1 MATLLYYADSAFYGR
16 PVFTPFNFMR
26 TNLSSISLVYGRN
39 VWHYYFT
46 QAIPILCASSLPL
59 VVKGLYPCL
68 QATHRPPHSKD
79 QKSSKST
86 SESLRILAGTLLWTV
101 VVYSLAGHKEWRFI
115 HPMLPILHI
124 FAAKA
129 LVESSKP
136 NITEKQVSARGAI
149 SRFLRTAPKSH
160 LTLLLLQLPV
170 ILYCI
175 TYRSSP
181 QVSVMNYL
189 QSLSQ
194 NGGLVRSIGFLM
206 PCHSTPWQSHLHNPQ
221 LDHPGRLWAIGCEPP
236 LQGQDINWY
245 KDQTDVFYESPLE
258 YLKTRFPPDVDLTFP
273 PSSYASSPPGL
284 PERQITGEEETHVE
298 ESEKWKHEWP
308 EYLVMFGHLLDY
320 PGIREYLTKTMRYK
334 IVWQAGYGFDEE
346 PNRSGGVFV
355 LKAPLHY
362 RPLFPAPAR
371 DHPEGHHNCAW
382 DSIHHNHERLTG
394 HKH

>member
-1 MATLLYYADSAFYGR
+1 
-16 PVFTPFNFMR
+16 MR

-59 VVKGLYPCL
+59 VVKGLYL
-68 QATHRPPHSKD
+68 ALRASPHSPHPKD
-79 QKSSKST
+79 PKSSRSKSA
-86 SESLRILAGTLLWTV
+86 SLRILAGTALWTI
-101 VVYSLAGHKEWRFI
+101 VVYSLSGHKEWRFI

-129 LVESSKP
+129 LVEGSKP
-136 NITEKQVSARGAI
+136 IVAEKQSSARGDL
-149 SRFLRTAPKSH
+149 SKFLRTASKSH
-160 LTLLLLQLPV
+160 LALLLLQLPI

-181 QVSVMNYL
+181 QVSVMGYL
-189 QSLSQ
+189 RSLSR
-194 NGGLVRSIGFLM
+194 NGGRVRSIGFLM

-221 LDHPGRLWAIGCEPP
+221 LDHPGKLWAIGCEPP
-236 LQGQDINWY
+236 LQGQDIDKY

-273 PSSYASSPPGL
+273 PSSYPCSPPGL
-284 PERQITGEEETHVE
+284 LGESITSDEEAHME

-308 EYLVMFGHLLDY
+308 EYLVMFGHLLDS
-320 PGIREYLTKTMRYK
+320 PGIREYLTRTMRYR

-362 RPLFPAPAR
+362 RPLFPAPDVKPNA
-371 DHPEGHHNCAW
+371 HQGCAW
-382 DSIHHNHERLTG
+382 DSVHGNHERLTG
-394 HKH
+394 HSH

>member
-1 MATLLYYADSAFYGR
+1 
-16 PVFTPFNFMR
+16 MR

-39 VWHYYFT
+39 MWHYYFT
-46 QAIPILCASSLPL
+46 QAVPILCASSLPF
-59 VVKGLYPCL
+59 VVKGLYLCL
-68 QATHRPPHSKD
+68 RTTPRSPHSKGP
-79 QKSSKST
+79 KPAKST
-86 SESLRILAGTLLWTV
+86 SESLGILAGTVVWTT
-101 VVYSLAGHKEWRFI
+101 VVYSLSGHKEWRFI

-129 LVESSKP
+129 LMESSRP
-136 NITEKQVSARGAI
+136 NITEKEVGARGDF

-160 LTLLLLQLPV
+160 LALLFLQFPF

-189 QSLSQ
+189 QSLSRD
-194 NGGLVRSIGFLM
+194 GGRVRSIGFLM
-206 PCHSTPWQSHLHNPQ
+206 PCHSTPWQSHLHNPE

-236 LQGQDINWY
+236 LQGQDIGEY
-245 KDQTDVFYESPLE
+245 RDQTDVFYESPLE

-273 PSSYASSPPGL
+273 PSGYPSSPPGM
-284 PERQITGEEETHVE
+284 PEKPITGEEEEEMDME

-308 EYLVMFGHLLDY
+308 EYLVMFGHLLDS

-334 IVWQAGYGFDEE
+334 TVWRAGYGFDEE
-346 PNRSGGVFV
+346 PDRSGGVFV

-362 RPLFPAPAR
+362 RPLFPSPAGN
-371 DHPEGHHNCAW
+371 PKAHHKCAW
-382 DSIHHNHERLTG
+382 DSVHHNHERLTG
-394 HKH
+394 HRH